1 MNLLVEVLSP
11 SFLLHH
17 AVYGSL
23 TVGLVCPLVG
33 VYIILRRMVFWGV
46 ALPQVSAAGIA
57 SALMLQGW
65 GVTWLSGGHEGE
77 RHLAIVGAVVFT
89 GAAILA
95 LAWLERRGGSGGDGR
110 LGALY
115 AAAGAATILAVAW
128 NATGE
133 TEMMGLLKGEIVAIS
148 ESDLHAMINVF
159 AAIAAGLF
167 LFQKELLLVSF
178 DRDMAVTLGRS
189 VLVWDAVLYLMV
201 GLTVSL
207 GVMTVGPL
215 VIFGL
220 LILPP
225 MAALPWARSMTAL
238 SLTASLIGGASG
250 LGGFLLSYSFDL
262 PLGPVIVAAATAAL
276 VVSTGLRAVVGLFGR
291 RGAQPPFG

>member
-1 MNLLVEVLSP
+1 MSLLLEVLAP
-11 SFLLHH
+11 DFLLRN

-23 TVGLVCPLVG
+23 AVGLVCPMVG
-33 VYIILRRMVFWGV
+33 VYILLRRMVFWGV

-57 SALMLQGW
+57 ATFLLQSAG
-65 GVTWLSGGHEGE
+65 LSCFAGHEAGE
-77 RHLAIVGAVVFT
+77 RHLAIAGALAFT
-89 GAAILA
+89 AAAILA
-95 LAWLERRGGSGGDGR
+95 LAWLERRGGPGEGR

-128 NATGE
+128 NAAGE
-133 TEMMGLLKGEIVAIS
+133 AEMMSLLRGEVVAIS
-148 ESDLHAMINVF
+148 AHDFQVMTVTLAL
-159 AAIAAGLF
+159 IAAALLLF
-167 LFQKELLLVSF
+167 SRELLLVSF
-178 DRDMAVTLGRS
+178 DRDMAVTLGRNA
-189 VLVWDAVLYLMV
+189 LAWDATLYLMV

-220 LILPP
+220 LVLPP

-238 SLTASLIGGASG
+238 SLAASSIGGASA
-250 LGGFLLSYSFDL
+250 LGGFLLSYGFDL

-276 VVSTGLRAVVGLFGR
+276 VASTVLRALVDLFGR
-291 RGAQPPFG
+291 RGAGAALGE